1 MKGPVL
7 IFDSGVGG
15 LSVAQSLRQHYPE
28 AALCY
33 ACDNAWLPYG
43 LREDA
48 ALTDRIVAV
57 CRAAVAACQP
67 SVLVVAC
74 NTASTLALENL
85 RERLAIPVVGTVP
98 AIKPAAAI
106 SRTRHIGL
114 LATKATVGRP
124 YTQRLIDSFANDCVI
139 TRVAADAL
147 VVEAEAYLAGATPN
161 IDRMQAALAP
171 LWHAVAPSSPVYSLS
186 AGCRTLD
193 TPGLD
198 TPELDTPEL
207 DTPDLDTV
215 VLGCTHFPLLK
226 PWLTQLAPV
235 PLHWIDSG
243 DAIARRVAQV
253 VDELNS
259 EQQDGRCYTTASA
272 ANLTAG
278 LARYGF
284 NAPQL
289 LNVGA

>member
-1 MKGPVL
+1 MKQDSDAKRVMKGPVL

-15 LSVAQSLRQHYPE
+15 LSVAQSLRQHYPD
-28 AALCY
+28 AAMCY

-48 ALTDRIVAV
+48 ALTERIVAV
-57 CRAAVAACQP
+57 CQAAVDACQP
-67 SVLVVAC
+67 NVLVVAC
-74 NTASTLALENL
+74 NTASTLALEHL
-85 RERLAIPVVGTVP
+85 RQQLAIPVVGTVP

-106 SRTRHIGL
+106 SQTRHIGL
-114 LATKATVGRP
+114 LATRATVARP
-124 YTQRLIDSFANDCVI
+124 YTQRLIDSFASDCAI

-147 VVEAEAYLAGATPN
+147 VVEAEAYLAGITPN
-161 IDRMQAALAP
+161 TERMQTALAP
-171 LWHAVAPSSPVYSLS
+171 LWQAVTAPAEHPK
-186 AGCRTLD
+186 
-193 TPGLD
+193 
-198 TPELDTPEL
+198 
-207 DTPDLDTV
+207 LDTV

-226 PWLTQLAPV
+226 PWLEQLAPA

-253 VDELNS
+253 VDELS
-259 EQQDGRCYTTASA
+259 SDHHDGRCYTTAPA

-284 NAPQL
+284 KAPQL
-289 LNVGA
+289 LNVR